1 MSLPWHEPELRR
13 TVAEGAGLPHALLI
27 RGAAGIGKLNFALA
41 LAKALVCERPD
52 RQGLAC
58 GHCVACDWVE
68 QRSHPDVRVVEPE
81 SLAEPLEEEGSEKKK
96 ASVQIGVEQ
105 VRALAGLVNL
115 SSHRGRAK
123 VILVHPA
130 EALNSSAANALL
142 KSLEEPPPATY
153 FLLVS
158 HRWHQLLPTI
168 KSRCRQLAL
177 PLPEREVARAWLAEQ
192 GASNPDLA
200 LAQAGG
206 APVSAAR
213 LNAEYWEQRAAF
225 IGAIAS
231 PDFDPL
237 RVAEQQRDLALPD
250 AVKWLQQWSYD
261 MVLSD
266 CLGCARYNLDFADA
280 VTRAAGR
287 AAPLE
292 TLRFHRQML
301 GWQRVVNHPLNP
313 RLFLEHLLLSYA
325 ALLRGTP
332 PGQAV

>member
-1 MSLPWHEPELRR
+1 MSMPWHRLELQRIL
-13 TVAEGAGLPHALLI
+13 AEGAGLPHALLI
-27 RGAAGIGKLNFALA
+27 RGAAGIGKLAFAHA
-41 LAKALVCERPD
+41 LAKALVCEQPD
-52 RQGLAC
+52 SEGMAC
-58 GHCVACDWVE
+58 GHCVACGWIE

-81 SLAEPLEEEGSEKKK
+81 NLTEPVEEEAGEKKK
-96 ASVQIGVEQ
+96 ASVQISVDQ
-105 VRALAGLVNL
+105 VRALANFVNL

-123 VILVHPA
+123 VILVQPA
-130 EALNSSAANALL
+130 EALNPSAANALL

-168 KSRCRQLAL
+168 KSRCRQVVL
-177 PLPEREVARAWLAEQ
+177 PMPDPEAARAWLAEQ

-213 LNAEYWEQRAAF
+213 LNAEYWEQRAMF
-225 IGAIAS
+225 MGALAS
-231 PDFDPL
+231 ADFDPL
-237 RVAEQQRDLALPD
+237 RSAEQLRDLALPD

-261 MVLSD
+261 MILSE
-266 CLGCARYNLDFADA
+266 CLGQARYNPDFGDA
-280 VTRAAGR
+280 VARAARR

-301 GWQRVVNHPLNP
+301 NWQRVVNHPLNP

-332 PGQAV
+332 QGQAV